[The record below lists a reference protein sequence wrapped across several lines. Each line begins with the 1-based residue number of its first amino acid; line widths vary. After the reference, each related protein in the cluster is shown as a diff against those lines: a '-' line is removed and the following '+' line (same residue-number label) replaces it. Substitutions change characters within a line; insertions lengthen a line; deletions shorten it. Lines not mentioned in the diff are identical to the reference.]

1 MAKTPKRAH
10 SGGAG
15 LNRAG
20 QWWLAAGA
28 LVVGLVLGA
37 ITVGLLS
44 EGSPSLSQQQAEAAS
59 SAAGSTG
66 PTTTVDSTAASG
78 ATAEVIVNDACLRA
92 VNAAQSAL
100 TAFQDIGEAAR
111 TFNAAEL
118 DSIIRRLQPLRTTLL
133 DDVNACEVTTKLPNG
148 VTVAS
153 SLPGSPTSS
162 TGTADQ
168 TDATT
173 PETTVAST
181 TG

>member
-20 QWWLAAGA
+20 QWWLAAGT

-44 EGSPSLSQQQAEAAS
+44 EGSPSPSQLQAGPES
-59 SAAGSTG
+59 SAVGSVGSTIA
-66 PTTTVDSTAASG
+66 VSSAAASG

-92 VNAAQSAL
+92 VNAAQNALSA
-100 TAFQDIGEAAR
+100 FDDIGEAAR

-118 DSIIRRLQPLRTTLL
+118 DSIIRRLQPLRTTLF
-133 DDVNACEVTTKLPNG
+133 DDVDACKVTTKLPNG
-148 VTVAS
+148 VTIAS

-162 TGTADQ
+162 TSTADH
-168 TDATT
+168 TDSTT
-173 PETTVAST
+173 PETTVGST

>member
-1 MAKTPKRAH
+1 MANKPKRAKP
-10 SGGAG
+10 GGAG

-37 ITVGLLS
+37 VVVGLLS
-44 EGSPSLSQQQAEAAS
+44 EGSPTASQLEAGAESSESSNESTTAAS
-59 SAAGSTG
+59 ST
-66 PTTTVDSTAASG
+66 PQSG

-92 VNAAQSAL
+92 VNAAQNAL
-100 TAFQDIGEAAR
+100 AAVEDIGEAAR

-118 DSIIRRLQPLRTTLL
+118 DSIIRRLQPLRTSLV
-133 DDVNACEVTTKLPNG
+133 DDVNACKVTTKLPNG

-153 SLPGSPTSS
+153 SLPESTSSSQGSVGDAGSTSPT
-162 TGTADQ
+162 
-168 TDATT
+168 TD
-173 PETTVAST
+173 VST